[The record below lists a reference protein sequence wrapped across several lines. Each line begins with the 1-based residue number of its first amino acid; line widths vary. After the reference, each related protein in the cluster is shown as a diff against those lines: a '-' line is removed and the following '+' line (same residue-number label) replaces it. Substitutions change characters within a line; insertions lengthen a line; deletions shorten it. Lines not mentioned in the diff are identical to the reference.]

1 MKYRATPIEFQS
13 SLSLFPQPGWSWM
26 QSQAYLFEKNGSR
39 ARERENRVQV
49 NGFQDISQSG
59 VQNKYRTNSL
69 RFWITIH
76 RWKNAKASI
85 PFLRYRRPLDFFGV
99 PRFILLNSS
108 CSAAEFSI
116 LKGREDTTC
125 HAMNIAPSRWPT
137 LEMAALSWPASILR
151 HLEMD
156 WSKEQG
162 RFDRGG
168 GIGIF
173 LYSLGGTRRRCKLTR
188 RWSISFF

>member
-85 PFLRYRRPLDFFGV
+85 PFLPIPAAIGLLWSPSVHFIEFIVLRRWILDF
-99 PRFILLNSS
+99 
-108 CSAAEFSI
+108 
-116 LKGREDTTC
+116 KGGEDTTC

-173 LYSLGGTRRRCKLTR
+173 LYSLERRCKLTR
-188 RWSISFF
+188 QWSISFF

>member
-85 PFLRYRRPLDFFGV
+85 PFLPIPAAIGLLWSPSVHFIEFIVLRRWILDFKGEGGGHHVPRHEYCAVTMAHARNGRFIVTRVDFTPFGDGLVEGTRSIWSWRRYR
-99 PRFILLNSS
+99 N
-108 CSAAEFSI
+108 
-116 LKGREDTTC
+116 
-125 HAMNIAPSRWPT
+125 
-137 LEMAALSWPASILR
+137 
-151 HLEMD
+151 
-156 WSKEQG
+156 
-162 RFDRGG
+162 
-168 GIGIF
+168 F
-173 LYSLGGTRRRCKLTR
+173 L
-188 RWSISFF
+188 I

>member
-13 SLSLFPQPGWSWM
+13 SLSLFPQPTWSWM

-76 RWKNAKASI
+76 RWKNAKASPSFDTGGHWTSLVSVHFI
-85 PFLRYRRPLDFFGV
+85 EFIVLRRWILDFKGEGGGHHVPRHEYCAVTMAHARNGRFIVTRVDFTPLGDGLVEGTRSIWSWRRYR
-99 PRFILLNSS
+99 N
-108 CSAAEFSI
+108 
-116 LKGREDTTC
+116 
-125 HAMNIAPSRWPT
+125 
-137 LEMAALSWPASILR
+137 
-151 HLEMD
+151 
-156 WSKEQG
+156 
-162 RFDRGG
+162 
-168 GIGIF
+168 F
-173 LYSLGGTRRRCKLTR
+173 L
-188 RWSISFF
+188 I

>member
-116 LKGREDTTC
+116 LKGERTPRAT
-125 HAMNIAPSRWPT
+125 PW
-137 LEMAALSWPASILR
+137 ILR
-151 HLEMD
+151 RHD
-156 WSKEQG
+156 GPRSKWPLYRDPRRFYATWRWIG
-162 RFDRGG
+162 RRNKVDL
-168 GIGIF
+168 IVEEV
-173 LYSLGGTRRRCKLTR
+173 
-188 RWSISFF
+188 

>member
-76 RWKNAKASI
+76 RWKNAKASPSFDTGGHWTSLVSVHFI
-85 PFLRYRRPLDFFGV
+85 EFIVLRRWILDF
-99 PRFILLNSS
+99 
-108 CSAAEFSI
+108 
-116 LKGREDTTC
+116 KGGEDTTC

-173 LYSLGGTRRRCKLTR
+173 LYSLGGIRRRCKLTR